1 MSKKKTRIA
10 SPRPEEIEE
19 AEETVETGSRSTFST
34 VIQKSWMVFI
44 SLAYLLGIG
53 SGYLI
58 WSQKSAAQSSALA
71 SESTGLLPTPTPA
84 ADFSSIMSQVNPP
97 EGYTIPMSVGD
108 MGPQMIAA
116 GVIDLPKFL
125 QIFEGGNNPLSEY
138 ELSIL
143 SKGSDE
149 PIVINAANAHFWL
162 DFFWAVGLA
171 NQNAIL
177 TEGEM
182 ASQGIEK
189 VVNFASTGGWQI
201 AKRPVAEIYSS
212 MPMIELSEEQQAL
225 LDEITKLIYRPCCN
239 NSTHFPDCN
248 HGMAMLG
255 LMELM
260 ASQGSTKEEMLEAAK
275 YVNAFWF
282 PQQMLQV
289 ATAYKA
295 GKDIE
300 FKDLDPALAVGPEAF
315 SSSGF
320 QSMSTWLAQQGLLP
334 SNQGGGSSCGL

>member
-1 MSKKKTRIA
+1 MSKKKVRIS
-10 SPRPEEIEE
+10 SPQPDVIEE
-19 AEETVETGSRSTFST
+19 DEEVFEPGSSSTAST
-34 VIQKSWMVFI
+34 IFQKSWLVLV

-58 WSQKSAAQSSALA
+58 WSQKTSTPASAASQSS
-71 SESTGLLPTPTPA
+71 GFLPTPSPA
-84 ADFSSIMSQVNPP
+84 ADFSAIMSQVNPP
-97 EGYTIPMSVGD
+97 EGYSIPVSVGD
-108 MGPQMIAA
+108 LGPQMIAA
-116 GVIDLPKFL
+116 GVIDLPKFQ
-125 QIFEGGNNPLSEY
+125 QIFEGGSPLGED
-138 ELSIL
+138 ELAVL
-143 SKGSDE
+143 SKGSDD
-149 PIVINAANAHFWL
+149 PIVINSSNAHFWL

-171 NQNAIL
+171 NQNSIL

-182 ASQGIEK
+182 VSQGADK
-189 VVNFASTGGWQI
+189 VVNFASTGGWEV
-201 AKRPVAEIYSS
+201 AARPVAELYSS
-212 MPMIELSEEQQAL
+212 LPMIELTEEQQAL
-225 LDEITKLIYRPCCN
+225 LDETTKLIYRPCCN

-260 ASQGSTKEEMLEAAK
+260 ASQGATREQMLEAAK

-315 SSSGF
+315 SSSGY
-320 QSMSTWLAQQGLLP
+320 QAMSQWLANQGLLP